1 MKVYFNTQSIRHRR
15 YGNYSSSFEF
25 VAYSTGGTLKL
36 GGLKMQIFFF
46 VVILYLLLVWK
57 YIKQLRFFGIENI
70 WDSQFPLR
78 SKIFFF
84 WIIKKSNDFP
94 FRLFKINV
102 IRKSF
107 FFDYCFGWQLSFFC
121 EDIWDFTIFYAN
133 LKHLKRVLILKKEIR
148 LTSFRFLF
156 GSKHFF

>member
-1 MKVYFNTQSIRHRR
+1 MKVYFNTQCIRHRR

-36 GGLKMQIFFF
+36 GGLEMQIFFILF
-46 VVILYLLLVWK
+46 CCFFFLYLLLVWK
-57 YIKQLRFFGIENI
+57 YIKQLRSFGIGNI

-78 SKIFFF
+78 SKTFWVF
-84 WIIKKSNDFP
+84 WIIKSNDFP

-107 FFDYCFGWQLSFFC
+107 FLLLFWVTVEFIC
-121 EDIWDFTIFYAN
+121 ERIWILRIFM
-133 LKHLKRVLILKKEIR
+133 LIYIPP
-148 LTSFRFLF
+148 
-156 GSKHFF
+156 